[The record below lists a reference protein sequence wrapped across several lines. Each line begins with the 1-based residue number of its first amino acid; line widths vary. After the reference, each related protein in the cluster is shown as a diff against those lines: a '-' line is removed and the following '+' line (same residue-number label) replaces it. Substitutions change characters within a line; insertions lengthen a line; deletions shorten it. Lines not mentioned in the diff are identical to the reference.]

1 MFSIHILT
9 VLQKGSETGIHLYTG
24 QHSKIEHLEYPFEC
38 FSDWILNGVL
48 NTVQYSDILSE
59 TRIEMDN
66 LSDVWIITFI
76 PRIQQQPNWFKP
88 FKYQTSLVFGSPMY
102 CFFILLRNYYVFMRP
117 SKIIYLVIWSFTL
130 RLNFT
135 QNKLFVKFKIM

>member
-1 MFSIHILT
+1 MKVHYLDVYAIQMFSIHILT

-48 NTVQYSDILSE
+48 NTVQYSDILCE
-59 TRIEMDN
+59 TRIEMDI
-66 LSDVWIITFI
+66 LSGVRIITFI

-88 FKYQTSLVFGSPMY
+88 FKHQTSLVLGSPMY
-102 CFFILLRNYYVFMRP
+102 CFFILIRNYLVFHVP
-117 SKIIYLVIWSFTL
+117 KQNYLSY
-130 RLNFT
+130 
-135 QNKLFVKFKIM
+135 